1 MRIGVDFDNT
11 IVCYDNVFSVAAR
24 QLGFVDASWA
34 VTKTQL
40 RNLLRAQNGGEAKW
54 QRLQGHAYGK
64 GIVNAAPFP
73 GIIDFLDA
81 AARCSTDV
89 FVVSHKT
96 QYGHQ
101 DKGRTDLREAA
112 RKWMIQT
119 KLLGEEGGLK
129 SDRIFFEDDL
139 DAKVKRIAALDLDVF
154 IDDLPEVF
162 LHPAFPPAVSSILFG
177 LKAFSYCGREIRA
190 VESWERIRRDL
201 FS

>member
-1 MRIGVDFDNT
+1 MRIGIDFDNT
-11 IVCYDNVFSVAAR
+11 IVCYDNVFSAAAR
-24 QLGFVDASWA
+24 QLGFVEASWT

-40 RNLLRAQNGGEAKW
+40 RNWLRAQNGGEAKW
-54 QRLQGHAYGK
+54 QRLQGHAYGS
-64 GIVNAAPFP
+64 GIMFAAPFP

-81 AARCSTDV
+81 AAQRNADV

-96 QYGHQ
+96 QYGHK

-119 KLLGEEGGLK
+119 GLLREEGGLK

-139 DAKVKRIAALDLDVF
+139 EAKVKRIAALDLDVF

-162 LHPAFPPAVSSILFG
+162 LHRAFPPAVTQILFG
-177 LKAFSYCGREIRA
+177 LKAFNHCGREIRA
-190 VESWERIRRDL
+190 VESWERIRSDL